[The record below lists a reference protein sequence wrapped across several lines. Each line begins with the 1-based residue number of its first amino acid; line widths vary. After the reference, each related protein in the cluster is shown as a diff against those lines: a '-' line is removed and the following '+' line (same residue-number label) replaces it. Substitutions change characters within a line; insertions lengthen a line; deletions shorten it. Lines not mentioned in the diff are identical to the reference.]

1 MGLFE
6 GFPGGAVVK
15 NLSANAGGSGDIG
28 LIPGL
33 GSRKWQPTPA
43 SLLEKFCGRK
53 ELDIAEYTHTHT
65 GLFISELFASWTLSR
80 WDTCN
85 RSGA

>member
-1 MGLFE
+1 M
-6 GFPGGAVVK
+6 
-15 NLSANAGGSGDIG
+15 G

-33 GSRKWQPTPA
+33 GSRKWQSTPA
-43 SLLEKFCGRK
+43 SLLGKFCGRK

-65 GLFISELFASWTLSR
+65 GLFISELFASRTLSR

-85 RSGA
+85 RSDA